1 MILFRFLA
9 ALTLLVFLIA
19 RAPAQEKQVPTTSSA
34 QAFRQGNQPVAP
46 ISKTTILA
54 EAEEF
59 QGGAPGWRAQPW
71 GANYY
76 AATLANAFLS
86 RKAFLGA
93 PEQCQRSTAALEV
106 EVPAAGRYLALV
118 RYEAAYRFET
128 QFRLQIEQNGK
139 QVLDRLYGA
148 RQNPKVWAFRQK
160 VKPEVGW
167 GWGAVENV
175 VWEGH
180 DAFVDLQPGKAR
192 LVLVADRQPEP
203 AARRNVDLVLLTSDV
218 ENIKT
223 RIEKENYLPLDGLL
237 TQAGDVYLK
246 ASNLAG
252 GPAVTL
258 TVGNGTE
265 HSPYWVHL
273 RDWKPEVIK
282 VMPGMTTE
290 WIEVGH
296 LLDSLNDGQW
306 AIKVQSAGKPL
317 FHLEFG
323 VRSADGKISS
333 IRRFENQAG
342 NLALVYDADM
352 RYSRRI
358 RTPDEVLAELVAY
371 LKKQPVQ
378 GTPPRRTL
386 VFGYTFEHN
395 GNPAHDAQVDEFTR
409 LIGATALSVGL
420 RSEVPAEGSL
430 IRGYLDVRSVATN
443 KLEEY
448 CQKLKTEGKAERV
461 AVVSL
466 GDEIGLARPPANA
479 HADFRAWLRTQ
490 AVNLAE
496 IDSASGGDLNKINY
510 SLTPESKKTQPGL
523 YYYSALYAY
532 RYGIRQLKERTD
544 ILRRHLPNAGIG
556 ANFSP
561 HHGHAYLGETHHWI
575 SLFRE
580 DGMTM
585 PWGEDYIWQVPVG
598 TQQMN
603 SIMVDMFRAGIRGK
617 PERKI
622 HYYVMPHWPGN
633 TPASWRRQ
641 FYGTLAH
648 GAKVLNLFEFRP
660 VQAAYTENH
669 VSLPA
674 MYQEVRQGL
683 HELGGFEDIVQ
694 DGQVRPGVAGL
705 WFSEAG
711 DVWDDARSPFD
722 VGKRTLY
729 IAIRQQQLPL
739 DCVVEGD
746 DLKSYKLLYL
756 TDAHVSR
763 PASRAIAEW
772 VSGGGRLIA
781 TAGAGMFDEFN
792 QPNKI
797 LRSLLGV
804 EQQALEEAPEPIRF
818 AKQDLPFTKTL
829 DQVALESADSAAI
842 AVFGV
847 RSKCTLAGATVTG
860 RFISDKSP
868 AVTVK
873 KTGGGETTYLAFL
886 PGLSYFKPAIPLRPV
901 DRGTTDDSMDHFIP
915 TEFDSLT
922 TALLANLSRDVN
934 RPVLCSERLVE
945 NTVIEAKQGIVIPLI
960 NWSKGPIKG
969 LMVTVNIPVP
979 ARSVVL
985 ASGKP
990 VRMTTQEGK
999 TVFTLDLD
1007 VADSIVL
1014 RR

>member
-1 MILFRFLA
+1 MTSIRILA
-9 ALTLLVFLIA
+9 VLTLFVVLVTGT
-19 RAPAQEKQVPTTSSA
+19 PGQEKEPPGAGSA
-34 QAFRQGNQPVAP
+34 QAYRKGNQPVAP
-46 ISKTTILA
+46 LSKTTILA

-59 QGGAPGWRAQPW
+59 QGGGSGWKAQPW

-93 PEQCQRSTAALEV
+93 PEQCQRSMASLEV
-106 EVPAAGRYLALV
+106 EVPAPGKYLALV

-139 QVLDRLYGA
+139 PVLDRLYGA
-148 RQNPKVWAFRQK
+148 RQNPKIWAFREK
-160 VKPEVGW
+160 VKPEVAW
-167 GWGAVENV
+167 SWGAVENV
-175 VWEGH
+175 LWEGH
-180 DAFVDLQPGKAR
+180 DAFVDLQAGKAR

-203 AARRNVDLVLLTSDV
+203 AARRNVDLVLLTTEI
-218 ENIKT
+218 ENVKT
-223 RIEKENYLPLDGLL
+223 RIEKENHLPLDGLL

-246 ASNLAG
+246 ASNPAG
-252 GPAVTL
+252 GPALTL
-258 TVGNGTE
+258 TVPHGIE
-265 HSPYWVHL
+265 HSPYWVHM
-273 RDWKPEVIK
+273 RSWKPEVIK
-282 VMPGMTTE
+282 VMPGVTTE

-296 LLDSLNDGQW
+296 LLDTLNDGQW
-306 AIKVQSAGKPL
+306 TIKAQAAGKPL

-323 VRSADGKISS
+323 VRQADGKIES
-333 IRRFENQAG
+333 IRRLENQAG
-342 NLALVYDADM
+342 DLALAYDADT

-358 RTPDEVLAELVAY
+358 RTQDEILGELVAY

-378 GTPPRRTL
+378 GTPPKRTL
-386 VFGYTFEHN
+386 VFGYTFDHN
-395 GNPAHDAQVDEFTR
+395 GNSAHDALVDEFTR
-409 LIGATALSVGL
+409 LVGATALSVGP

-430 IRGYLDVRSVATN
+430 IRGSIDVRGIATN

-448 CQKLKTEGKAERV
+448 CQKLKAEGKAERV

-490 AVNLAE
+490 GVNLAE
-496 IDSASGGDLNKINY
+496 IDPASGGDVNKINY
-510 SLTPESKKTQPGL
+510 SPAPENKKTSPAL
-523 YYYSALYAY
+523 YYYSSLYAH
-532 RYGIRQLKERTD
+532 RHGIRQLKERTD
-544 ILRRHLPNAGIG
+544 ILRRHLPNAGVG

-561 HHGHAYLGETHHWI
+561 HHKHVYLGETHHWI

-641 FYGTLAH
+641 LYGTLAH
-648 GAKVLNLFEFRP
+648 GAKILNLFEFRP

-674 MYQEVRQGL
+674 MYQEVRRGL
-683 HELGGFEDIVQ
+683 HELGGFEDIIQ

-705 WFSEAG
+705 WFSEAA
-711 DVWDDARSPFD
+711 DIWEDYRAPFD

-746 DLKSYKLLYL
+746 ELKSYKLLYL

-792 QPNKI
+792 QPNKV
-797 LRSLLGV
+797 LRALLGV
-804 EQQALEEAPEPIRF
+804 EPQALEEASEPIRF
-818 AKQDLPFTKTL
+818 AKQDLPFAKAL
-829 DQVALESADSAAI
+829 DQVALDQADSAALS
-842 AVFGV
+842 VYGL
-847 RSKCTLAGATVTG
+847 RGKSTLAGATATG
-860 RFISDKSP
+860 RFVSDKSP
-868 AVTVK
+868 AATVK
-873 KTGGGETTYLAFL
+873 KTGSGEAVYLAFL
-886 PGLSYFKPAIPLRPV
+886 PGLSYFKPAIPFRPV
-901 DRGTTDDSMDHFIP
+901 DRGTTDESMDHFIP
-915 TEFDSLT
+915 TDFDSLST
-922 TALLANLSRDVN
+922 TLMANLSRDVN
-934 RPVLCSERLVE
+934 RPVVCSERLVE
-945 NTVIEAKQGIVIPLI
+945 NMVIEARGGVVIPLI

-969 LMVTVNIPVP
+969 LTVTVNMAVP
-979 ARSVVL
+979 ARSAVL
-985 ASGKP
+985 ASGKA
-990 VRMTTQEGK
+990 VRVAKEEGK

-1007 VADSIVL
+1007 VADAIVL
-1014 RR
+1014 RP